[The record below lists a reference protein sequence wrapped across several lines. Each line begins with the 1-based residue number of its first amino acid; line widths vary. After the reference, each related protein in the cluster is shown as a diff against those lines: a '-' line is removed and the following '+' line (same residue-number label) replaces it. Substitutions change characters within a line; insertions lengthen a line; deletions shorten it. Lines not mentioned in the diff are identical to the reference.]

1 MTIRLL
7 AARAVWLARP
17 LSLAVPVV
25 SVAAVLSAGLT
36 AAQAAPSAA
45 AGWRVIKT
53 IGPDNTDLT
62 SIVAFRHGV
71 APWIGGAALSPKL
84 EFYAAVRRLAAG
96 PQPLTA
102 LTAQLGTGVN
112 GLSATSPTNVW
123 ASLEGV
129 TGGQVDRLAHGS
141 WHAYSFAISSDDIL
155 MAPVVTTGPKST
167 WALDEDFTT
176 DAAYGYHFNGS
187 KWHRQVLP
195 AAPDA
200 NSSLGY
206 VSASSGRNIWA
217 LTSVKD
223 KWASLRYNGS
233 RWQVI
238 PFPRKLAPAGT
249 TLGGRQIL
257 ALSAKNVWAT
267 IGTETKTGLGP
278 LVLLHWNGSRWS
290 KVAGK
295 LPADSLAG
303 AIASDGNGGIWLAA
317 ARRASAV
324 PVILHF
330 SRGRWSTFKVPTVK
344 GKAVGIQE
352 LTLIPGTRSVIG
364 TAIVPGLGES
374 TDGTAV
380 IKYGR

>member
-1 MTIRLL
+1 MTNRLIAWPL
-7 AARAVWLARP
+7 SLARP

-25 SVAAVLSAGLT
+25 SIAAVLSAGLT
-36 AAQAAPSAA
+36 AAHAAPAA
-45 AGWRVIKT
+45 KAGWRVIKAF
-53 IGPDNTDLT
+53 GLPNTDLT
-62 SIVAFRHGV
+62 SIVAFRHGA
-71 APWIGGAALSPKL
+71 APWLGGMALSPKL
-84 EFYAAVRRLAAG
+84 QFYAAVESLAPMA
-96 PQPLTA
+96 QPLTA
-102 LTAQLGTGVN
+102 LTTQLGTGVN

-129 TGGQVDRLAHGS
+129 TGGQVDRKSGGG
-141 WHAYSFAISSDDIL
+141 WHAYSFAIGSDDIL

-176 DAAYGYHFNGS
+176 GIAYGYHFNGS

-200 NSSLGY
+200 NGSVGY

-217 LTSVKD
+217 LTFVKNN
-223 KWASLRYNGS
+223 WASLRYDGS
-233 RWQVI
+233 KWQVI

-249 TLGGRQIL
+249 TLGARQIL

-267 IGTETKTGLGP
+267 MGTETKTGLGP

-295 LPADSLAG
+295 LPADSLTG
-303 AIASDGNGGIWLAA
+303 PIASDGNGGIWLAA
-317 ARRASAV
+317 GRRASAV
-324 PVILHF
+324 PVILHY
-330 SRGRWSTFKVPTVK
+330 SRGRWATFKEPTFK
-344 GKAVGIQE
+344 GKGVAIAD

-364 TAIVPGLGES
+364 TAIIPGLGES

-380 IKYGR
+380 IKYGP

>member
-1 MTIRLL
+1 MRIRLI
-7 AARAVWLARP
+7 ARP

-25 SVAAVLSAGLT
+25 SIAAVLSAGLT
-36 AAQAAPSAA
+36 AAQAAPSAK

-53 IGPDNTDLT
+53 IGPNNTDLT

-71 APWIGGAALSPKL
+71 APWLGGAAPSPGFQ
-84 EFYAAVRRLAAG
+84 FYAAVQRLASG
-96 PQPLTA
+96 VKPPTA

-112 GLSATSPTNVW
+112 GLSATSPTTVW

-129 TGGQVDRLAHGS
+129 LRGQVDRLTSGG
-141 WHAYSFAISSDDIL
+141 WHAYSFAIGSDDIL

-176 DAAYGYHFNGS
+176 GISYGYHFNGS
-187 KWHRQVLP
+187 KWRRQVIP
-195 AAPDA
+195 ASPDA
-200 NSSLGY
+200 NGTVGY

-217 LTSVKD
+217 LTFVKN

-233 RWQVI
+233 KWQVI
-238 PFPRKLAPAGT
+238 SLPRKLAPAGT

-267 IGTETKTGLGP
+267 IGTVTKTGLGP
-278 LVLLHWNGSRWS
+278 VVLLHWNGSRWS
-290 KVAGK
+290 KVTGK

-303 AIASDGNGGIWLAA
+303 PIASDGNGGIWLAA
-317 ARRASAV
+317 ARRATAV

-330 SRGRWSTFKVPTVK
+330 ARGRWSTFKDPTFK
-344 GKAVGIQE
+344 GKAVGIAE

-364 TAIVPGLGES
+364 TAIIPGLGES

-380 IKYGR
+380 LKYGP

>member
-1 MTIRLL
+1 MRNRLIAL
-7 AARAVWLARP
+7 PLSLGRP

-25 SVAAVLSAGLT
+25 SIAAVLSAGLT
-36 AAQAAPSAA
+36 AAQAAPSAK

-53 IGPDNTDLT
+53 IGPNNTDLT

-71 APWIGGAALSPKL
+71 APWLGGAAPSPEL
-84 EFYAAVRRLAAG
+84 QFYAAVQRLASG
-96 PQPLTA
+96 VKPPTA
-102 LTAQLGTGVN
+102 LTTQLGTGVN

-129 TGGQVDRLAHGS
+129 LGGQVDRLAGGS
-141 WHAYSFAISSDDIL
+141 WHAYSFAIGSDDIL

-176 DAAYGYHFNGS
+176 GISYGYHFNGS

-195 AAPDA
+195 ASPDA
-200 NSSLGY
+200 NGTVGY

-217 LTSVKD
+217 LTFVKN

-233 RWQVI
+233 KWQVI
-238 PFPRKLAPAGT
+238 PLPRKLAPAGT

-278 LVLLHWNGSRWS
+278 LVLVHWNGSRWS
-290 KVAGK
+290 KVTGK

-303 AIASDGNGGIWLAA
+303 PIASDGNGGIWLAA
-317 ARRASAV
+317 ARRATAV

-330 SRGRWSTFKVPTVK
+330 SRGRWSTFKDPTFK
-344 GKAVGIQE
+344 GKAVGIAE

-364 TAIVPGLGES
+364 TAILPGLGES

-380 IKYGR
+380 IKYGP

>member
-1 MTIRLL
+1 MPYRH
-7 AARAVWLARP
+7 LARP
-17 LSLAVPVV
+17 LSLALPVV
-25 SVAAVLSAGLT
+25 SAAAVLTAGLT
-36 AAQAAPSAA
+36 AAQAAPHAA
-45 AGWRVIKT
+45 TGWRIIRT
-53 IGPDNTDLT
+53 IGPQNTNLS
-62 SIVAFRHGV
+62 SIVAFRHGA
-71 APWIGGAALSPKL
+71 APWLGGAVLSPKVQ
-84 EFYAAVRRLAAG
+84 FYAAVVRLATVLH
-96 PQPLTA
+96 PLTA
-102 LTAQLGTGVN
+102 LTTDLGTGVN

-129 TGGQVDRLAHGS
+129 PGGQVDRISGGG
-141 WHAYSFAISSDDIL
+141 WHPYSFAIGSDDIL
-155 MAPVVTTGPKST
+155 MSPVVTTGPKST
-167 WALDEDFTT
+167 WALDEDYTT
-176 DAAYGYHFNGS
+176 DTAYGYHFNGS
-187 KWHRQVLP
+187 KWHRQLLP

-200 NSSLGY
+200 NGSLGY
-206 VSASSGRNIWA
+206 VSASSGRSVWA
-217 LTSVKD
+217 LTYVKN

-233 RWQVI
+233 KWRVI
-238 PFPRKLAPAGT
+238 PFPRKLVPAGT

-290 KVAGK
+290 KVTGK

-303 AIASDGNGGIWLAA
+303 PIASDGNGGIWLAA

-330 SRGRWSTFKVPTVK
+330 SRGRWSTFKVPTFD
-344 GKAVGIQE
+344 GKVVAIQD

-364 TAIVPGLGES
+364 TAIIPGLGES

-380 IKYGR
+380 IKFGP

>member
-1 MTIRLL
+1 MTNRLT
-7 AARAVWLARP
+7 AWP
-17 LSLAVPVV
+17 LSLAHPLTLTVPVV
-25 SVAAVLSAGLT
+25 SIAAVLSAGLT
-36 AAQAAPSAA
+36 AAQAAPSAK
-45 AGWRVIKT
+45 AGWRVITT
-53 IGPDNTDLT
+53 IGPNNTDLT
-62 SIVAFRHGV
+62 SVVAFRHGV
-71 APWIGGAALSPKL
+71 APWLGGEVLDAKPD
-84 EFYAAVRRLAAG
+84 FYAAVYRLG
-96 PQPLTA
+96 SGSLKQVPLT
-102 LTAQLGTGVN
+102 TQLGTGVN

-129 TGGQVDRLAHGS
+129 PGGQVDRKSGGG

-176 DAAYGYHFNGS
+176 GIAYGYHFNGS
-187 KWHRQVLP
+187 KWRRQVLP

-200 NSSLGY
+200 NGSVGY

-217 LTSVKD
+217 LTFVKN

-233 RWQVI
+233 KWQVI

-249 TLGGRQIL
+249 TLGARQIL
-257 ALSAKNVWAT
+257 ALSAKNVYAT
-267 IGTETKTGLGP
+267 MGTETKTGLGP

-295 LPADSLAG
+295 LPSDSLTG
-303 AIASDGNGGIWLAA
+303 PIASDGNGGVWLAA
-317 ARRASAV
+317 GRRASAV

-330 SRGRWSTFKVPTVK
+330 SRGRWSTFKEPTFSGK
-344 GKAVGIQE
+344 GVAIAD

-364 TAIVPGLGES
+364 TAIIPGLGES

-380 IKYGR
+380 IKYEP

>member
-1 MTIRLL
+1 MTNRLFAWPSL
-7 AARAVWLARP
+7 LVRP

-25 SVAAVLSAGLT
+25 SIAAVLSAGLT
-36 AAQAAPSAA
+36 AAQAAPSAK
-45 AGWRVIKT
+45 AGWRVVAT
-53 IGPDNTDLT
+53 VGPDNTDLT
-62 SIVAFRHGV
+62 SVVAFQHG
-71 APWIGGAALSPKL
+71 ASPWLGGMALSPKL
-84 EFYAAVRRLAAG
+84 QFYAAVRPLAPVA
-96 PQPLTA
+96 QPLTA
-102 LTAQLGTGVN
+102 LTTQLGTGVN

-129 TGGQVDRLAHGS
+129 VGGQVDRKSGGG
-141 WHAYSFAISSDDIL
+141 WHSYSFAIGSDDIL

-176 DAAYGYHFNGS
+176 GIAYGYHFNGS
-187 KWHRQVLP
+187 KWHHQVLP

-200 NSSLGY
+200 NGSVGY

-217 LTSVKD
+217 LTFVKSN
-223 KWASLRYNGS
+223 WASLRYNGS
-233 RWQVI
+233 KWQVI

-249 TLGGRQIL
+249 TLGARQIL

-267 IGTETKTGLGP
+267 MGTETGTSLGP

-295 LPADSLAG
+295 LPADSLGG

-317 ARRASAV
+317 ARRTPAV
-324 PVILHF
+324 PVILHY
-330 SRGRWSTFKVPTVK
+330 SHGRWSTFKDPTVK
-344 GKAVGIQE
+344 GKAVGIAD
-352 LTLIPGTRSVIG
+352 LTLVPGTRSVIG
-364 TAIVPGLGES
+364 TAIIPGLGES

-380 IKYGR
+380 IKYTP